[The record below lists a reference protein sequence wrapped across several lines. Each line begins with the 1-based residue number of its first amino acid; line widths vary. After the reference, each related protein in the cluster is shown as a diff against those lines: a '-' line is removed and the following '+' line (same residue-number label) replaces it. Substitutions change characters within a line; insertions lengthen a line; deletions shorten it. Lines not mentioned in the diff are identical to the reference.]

1 MRCSSLAIDSSWAVP
16 AADDQRTA
24 GSSEVGTSSAL
35 SSSLSPFRTRE
46 PAGDDRVE
54 EDTDRLMGG
63 LGLVRRRAPPG
74 QWAIVQE
81 WLNEV
86 VLTPR

>member
-1 MRCSSLAIDSSWAVP
+1 VNLRETIEWMKTPIGSW
-16 AADDQRTA
+16 
-24 GSSEVGTSSAL
+24 E
-35 SSSLSPFRTRE
+35 
-46 PAGDDRVE
+46 
-54 EDTDRLMGG
+54 
-63 LGLVRRRAPPG
+63 GLVSYAAELRPG